1 VKRGIQGRL
10 ERVGG
15 SGDGYTPFVPN
26 PLPPDPPLQLTDELL
41 DGLER
46 ANRAL
51 GRLDGLATLLPD
63 PALFLYLYV
72 RKEAVLSSQIEGT
85 QSSFS
90 ELLLYESTDVP
101 GLPVDDVHEV
111 SRYVAAMSHGLE
123 RLRAG
128 FPLSLRLLREIHGV
142 LMSNGRGSEQTP
154 GEFRRTQNWIGGTRP
169 GNAVCVPP
177 SQESVQDHLGKL
189 ELFLHDQPARTPTLI
204 KAALAHVQFETIHPF
219 LDGNGRLGR
228 LLITFLLCAE
238 GALSQPLLYLSL
250 YLKQNRSQYY
260 DLLQRVRMDGDWEE
274 WLRFFLLGV
283 ETTAEQ
289 AASTARRIL
298 AIFERDRS
306 RCETV
311 GRSAGTV
318 LRIHHFTRR
327 NPIFT
332 LGGVVKEL
340 KMSFPTATAGIRTLE
355 KLGMI
360 REVTGRERD
369 RVYTYS
375 EYLALLNEGTELPL
389 GTAEADREGGPGG
402 ASAIKGNLNKQSR
415 Y

>member
-1 VKRGIQGRL
+1 MKRGIQGRL

-26 PLPPDPPLQLTDELL
+26 PLPPDPPLQLTDELH

-51 GRLDGLATLLPD
+51 GRLDGVATLLPD

-169 GNAVCVPP
+169 GNAVYVPP
-177 SQESVQDHLGKL
+177 SQESVLDHLGKL
-189 ELFLHDQPARTPTLI
+189 ELFLHDQPVRTPTLI

-375 EYLALLNEGTELPL
+375 EYLALLNEGTELPR
-389 GTAEADREGGPGG
+389 GKADTDRAPGSDG
-402 ASAIKGNLNKQSR
+402 DSLLKET
-415 Y
+415 